1 MIPVKNIYYML
12 SYAFRLLQENGYQK
26 VGTED
31 FDNTAE
37 LFAAILIQGITLAVK
52 RGLGREYVEETDAT
66 TQPRGKIDLTETVR
80 SRSIIKKQL
89 VCTYD
94 EFSVNNR
101 MNQIVKSTGLLLLRS
116 GLSIQRRQKLR
127 HLLMYFA
134 EVDEIEL
141 RRVDWHFRYSR
152 NNQNYRLLISVCRLL
167 CHGLLQTQE
176 HGSLK
181 LMDFQD
187 SQEMH
192 ALYERFL
199 LAYYRRTFPA
209 LQANASYIPW
219 QLDDDVDTFLPA
231 MKTDITLSDGH
242 KTLIIDAKYYASN
255 ILQSQFE
262 KKSIR
267 SGHLYQIFSYVKN
280 KAATMKENPQ
290 NVSGL
295 LLYAG
300 TDEEITPNQTYS
312 MSGNHIGVETLDLN
326 QDFSEIKAHLDRIV
340 MDNFEIER
348 TGM

>member
-1 MIPVKNIYYML
+1 
-12 SYAFRLLQENGYQK
+12 
-26 VGTED
+26 
-31 FDNTAE
+31 
-37 LFAAILIQGITLAVK
+37 
-52 RGLGREYVEETDAT
+52 
-66 TQPRGKIDLTETVR
+66 
-80 SRSIIKKQL
+80 
-89 VCTYD
+89 
-94 EFSVNNR
+94 
-101 MNQIVKSTGLLLLRS
+101 
-116 GLSIQRRQKLR
+116 
-127 HLLMYFA
+127 
-134 EVDEIEL
+134 
-141 RRVDWHFRYSR
+141 
-152 NNQNYRLLISVCRLL
+152 
-167 CHGLLQTQE
+167 
-176 HGSLK
+176 
-181 LMDFQD
+181 MDFQD

-199 LAYYRRTFPA
+199 LAYYRRTFPT

-267 SGHLYQIFSYVKN
+267 SGHLYQIFAYVKN
-280 KAATMKENPQ
+280 KAAMKENPQ
-290 NVSGL
+290 SVSGL

-312 MSGNHIGVETLDLN
+312 MSGNRISVETLDLN

-340 MDNFEIER
+340 MDYFEIER

>member
-12 SYAFRLLQENGYQK
+12 SYAFRLLRENGYQK
-26 VGTED
+26 VGAED

-37 LFAAILIQGITLAVK
+37 LFAAILIQGITMQVK
-52 RGLGREYVEETDAT
+52 RGLGREYIEETEVT
-66 TQPRGKIDLTETVR
+66 PHPRGKIDIAETLR
-80 SRSIIKKQL
+80 SKSVIKKQL

-101 MNQIVKSTGLLLLRS
+101 MNQIVKSTGLMLLRS
-116 GLSIQRRQKLR
+116 GLSTPRHQKLR
-127 HLLMYFA
+127 YLLMYFSD
-134 EVDEIEL
+134 VDEIDL
-141 RRVDWHFRYSR
+141 RRVYWHFRYNR
-152 NNQNYRLLISVCRLL
+152 NNQSYRLLISICRLL
-167 CHGLLQTQE
+167 CKGLLQTQDS
-176 HGSLK
+176 GKLK
-181 LMDFQD
+181 LMDFLD
-187 SQEMH
+187 SQEEH

-209 LQANASYIPW
+209 LHATASYIPW
-219 QLDDDVDTFLPA
+219 QLDNEVDIFLPA
-231 MKTDITLSDGH
+231 MKTDITLSDGR

-267 SGHLYQIFSYVKN
+267 SEHLYQIFAYVKN
-280 KAATMKENPQ
+280 KAATMKESPQ

-312 MSGNHIGVETLDLN
+312 MSGNRISVETLDLN
-326 QDFSEIKAHLDRIV
+326 QNFAGIKAHLDRIAKEY
-340 MDNFEIER
+340 FELEKAVI
-348 TGM
+348 